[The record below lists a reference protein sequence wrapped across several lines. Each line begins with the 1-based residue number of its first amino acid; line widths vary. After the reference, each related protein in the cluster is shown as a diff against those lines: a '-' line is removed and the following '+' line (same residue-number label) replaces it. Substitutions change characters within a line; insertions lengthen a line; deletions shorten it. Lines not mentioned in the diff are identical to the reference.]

1 MPSRG
6 FSRGRGRLEPDRC
19 SRDLSDMTARTSPS
33 LSLPS
38 APAELDRWRRE
49 TPGCRERIHLNNA
62 GAALMP
68 QPVLQALTGFL
79 EREAAIGGYEAA
91 DEAEPRV
98 RETYELLGRLVG
110 AAARN
115 VAIVQN
121 ATVAFSQAR
130 SAFDFRPGD
139 RIITTRADFPSIQL
153 TYLSLA
159 RRAGVET
166 VRADDLPEGGVDPA
180 SVRQLARHARTRLVA
195 LSWVPTNSGL
205 VQDAGAVGEVCA
217 ELGVPYL
224 IDACQAVGQLAVDVA
239 ALRCDFLAGTGRKFL
254 RGPRGIGFLYVS
266 DRMLERGAFPL
277 FLDMR
282 GADWTDPDAFRLAGG
297 ALRSRR
303 GLGRPRARPA
313 ARRPAAPT
321 AGQDSGGTGARSRA
335 GAVRHRDRGRGGP
348 GCGRSQAALATAR
361 HQRELRRSEVGRARH
376 GRQAGQHRAPLL
388 SSLLQHGGRAG
399 RLRRSARRASSLVSV
414 ARPGKIIGIGRNY
427 RDHAA
432 ELGNTVPAKPLLFLK
447 PPTAVIGDGAA
458 IVLPPESQQV
468 DFEGEIGVVIGRP
481 LRRATDAEARAGIA
495 GITCVNDVTARDLQR
510 AEEQWTRAKGF
521 DTFCPVGPRVVPLDP
536 RRFDELEVFCR
547 VNGKERQHGRAA
559 DMVFS
564 IATLVSVVSHVMTL
578 EAGDLI
584 ATGTPA
590 GVGPLAPG
598 DVVEVEIPGVGVLRN
613 PVVREA
619 Q

>member
-1 MPSRG
+1 
-6 FSRGRGRLEPDRC
+6 
-19 SRDLSDMTARTSPS
+19 MTARTSPS

-115 VAIVQN
+115 VAIVEN
-121 ATVAFSQAR
+121 ATVAFSQAV

-139 RIITTRADFPSIQL
+139 RIITTRADYPSNQL

-166 VRADDLPEGGVDPA
+166 VRADELPEGGVDPA
-180 SVRQLARHARTRLVA
+180 SVRRLAGHPRTRLVA

-205 VQDAGAVGEVCA
+205 VQDAAAVGDVCT

-224 IDACQAVGQLAVDVA
+224 IDACQAVGQLEVDVA

-282 GADWTDPDAFRLAGG
+282 GADWTDPDAFRLADG
-297 ALRSRR
+297 ARR
-303 GLGRPRARPA
+303 FENWEFAYALVAGLGAA
-313 ARRPAAPT
+313 ARYALAVGSAGRERAQRLAALLRPQLAKIP
-321 AGQDSGGTGARSRA
+321 G
-335 GAVRHRDRGRGGP
+335 VRVLDRGREQ
-348 GCGRSQAALATAR
+348 CAIVTVDVAGRDAADLKLRLRERGINASSADRKSGVLDMDDKRAGTVLRFSPHYYNTEDELDAAVAALA
-361 HQRELRRSEVGRARH
+361 ELA
-376 GRQAGQHRAPLL
+376 L
-388 SSLLQHGGRAG
+388 S
-399 RLRRSARRASSLVSV
+399 
-414 ARPGKIIGIGRNY
+414 
-427 RDHAA
+427 
-432 ELGNTVPAKPLLFLK
+432 
-447 PPTAVIGDGAA
+447 
-458 IVLPPESQQV
+458 
-468 DFEGEIGVVIGRP
+468 
-481 LRRATDAEARAGIA
+481 
-495 GITCVNDVTARDLQR
+495 
-510 AEEQWTRAKGF
+510 
-521 DTFCPVGPRVVPLDP
+521 
-536 RRFDELEVFCR
+536 
-547 VNGKERQHGRAA
+547 
-559 DMVFS
+559 
-564 IATLVSVVSHVMTL
+564 
-578 EAGDLI
+578 
-584 ATGTPA
+584 
-590 GVGPLAPG
+590 
-598 DVVEVEIPGVGVLRN
+598 
-613 PVVREA
+613 
-619 Q
+619 